1 MILLLIHIY
10 QHQIVIELML
20 KLIKKIKKTI
30 RKEKYKTI
38 IKVMLNQEKIVKNK
52 EQEDKR
58 HKYLQIS
65 IIQ

>member
-1 MILLLIHIY
+1 
-10 QHQIVIELML
+10 ML